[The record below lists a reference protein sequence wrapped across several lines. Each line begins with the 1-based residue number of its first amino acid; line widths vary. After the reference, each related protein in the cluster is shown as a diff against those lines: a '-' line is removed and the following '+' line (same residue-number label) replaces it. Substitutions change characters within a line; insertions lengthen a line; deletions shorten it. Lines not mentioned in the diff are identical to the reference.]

1 MRKWII
7 PIVIVVAVVG
17 GIGYYWWAN
26 YGGGSAAA
34 NAALGGSGTIEAEQI
49 AITPQT
55 MGRIILAPAQEG
67 ATVKVGDVLY
77 KLDPSVIQLQIAS
90 LDTAINAASANYA
103 NVRDDSSS
111 TWADKQAAKA
121 QWEQALLAK
130 KMAQIQLGYTTVRA
144 PLKGVLTNIGQKA
157 GENAVPGTTM
167 AMLSQA
173 QRLTVTIYVPET
185 QIGQVKMGQAGTI
198 TTDSTTK
205 AYNGKVTFIASQ
217 AEFTPSSVET
227 KDQRAKLVFQVK
239 LDVADADADLKP
251 GMPADVV
258 LKP

>member
-7 PIVIVVAVVG
+7 PIVVVIVIAG
-17 GIGYYWWAN
+17 GVGYYWWAN

-34 NAALGGSGTIEAEQI
+34 NGALGGSGTIEAETI

-55 MGRIILAPAQEG
+55 MGRIISAPAQEG
-67 ATVKVGDVLY
+67 ATVKAGDVLY
-77 KLDPSVIQLQIAS
+77 KLDPSVTKLQIAS

-103 NVRDDSSS
+103 HVRDDSSS
-111 TWADKQAAKA
+111 SWADKQAAWA
-121 QWEQALLAK
+121 QWQQALIAK
-130 KMAQIQLGYTTVRA
+130 KMAQVQLTYTVVRA
-144 PLKGVLTNIGQKA
+144 PLNGVLTNIAQKV

-167 AMLSQA
+167 AMMSQV

-185 QIGQVKMGQAGTI
+185 QIGQVRIGQLGTI
-198 TTDSTTK
+198 TTDSTSK
-205 AYNGKVTFIASQ
+205 VYNGKVTFIASQ

-239 LDVADADADLKP
+239 LDIADADANLKP